1 MTGTSGDV
9 LTNDN
14 RNLLRE
20 AFTKDSAD
28 YKAMLRLIGR
38 PEDSDAQ
45 RLRSFQSDRRKPP
58 RPPRPD
64 RRKPPRRKE
73 APLEEADVELE
84 AEVVVA
90 RRETRVGRRC
100 APVRQ
105 FDLLG

>member
-1 MTGTSGDV
+1 MGQRGVRGQWEHVVTGTSGDV

-58 RPPRPD
+58 R
-64 RRKPPRRKE
+64 RKK
-73 APLEEADVELE
+73 APL
-84 AEVVVA
+84 
-90 RRETRVGRRC
+90 G
-100 APVRQ
+100 
-105 FDLLG
+105 